1 MTETATNYNV
11 DAIASELT
19 ELEQLNL
26 DVAAIAGWTN
36 IEVWQPD
43 RNLPIRTFQGENKAH
58 PKLGKFVPKYVES
71 IDAIVAVFDAFDL
84 DWNIGKDCN
93 AYNCYGLGD
102 GVEII
107 DEYAETPAIALC
119 KLLLELNPKPET
131 KPEVIEATF
140 G

>member
-26 DVAAIAGWTN
+26 KVAAIAGWTD
-36 IEVWQPD
+36 IEVWQLE

-58 PKLGKFVPKYVES
+58 PELGKFVPKYVES
-71 IDAIVAVFDAFDL
+71 IDAIVKVFALHDINWTVNSYACAFT
-84 DWNIGKDCN
+84 I
-93 AYNCYGLGD
+93 APYAETLGD
-102 GVEII
+102 
-107 DEYAETPAIALC
+107 TPAIALC